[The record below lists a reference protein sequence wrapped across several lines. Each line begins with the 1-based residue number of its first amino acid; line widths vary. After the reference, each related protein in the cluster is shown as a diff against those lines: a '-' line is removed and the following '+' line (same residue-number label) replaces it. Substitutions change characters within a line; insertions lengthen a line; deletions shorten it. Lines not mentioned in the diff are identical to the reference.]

1 MSARTLEATAIDLY
15 GEGLWQAL
23 DERCERPLLRAISAC
38 GETLPLALE
47 RYVGPVIHDDERA
60 LSRAVGP
67 VLDIG
72 CGPGRHV
79 LALARRG
86 TVAVGVDISPMAVRM
101 ARRRGA
107 VVIEGSIFDRLP
119 GAGHWGSALLLDGNI
134 GIGGQPAELL
144 SRVRALLRATGVVVV
159 EVDPPGLPTKTLS
172 VRLEAPHAVSA
183 WFPWAQVGMSD
194 LEHLAQCA
202 GFQVADRWRAG
213 ERWFA
218 ELTIAQPNRNAG
230 ASGQPGQGAD

>member
-1 MSARTLEATAIDLY
+1 MSGPPVEVTAVDLY
-15 GEGLWQAL
+15 GEGLQQAVDDRSGL
-23 DERCERPLLRAISAC
+23 VSLRAMSIC
-38 GETLPLALE
+38 GERLPMALE
-47 RYVGPVIHDDERA
+47 RYVGPVIDEDERA

-86 TVAVGVDISPMAVRM
+86 MVAVGVDISPLAVRM

-107 VVIEGSIFDRLP
+107 VVIEASIFGRLP
-119 GAGHWGSALLLDGNI
+119 GSGQWGSALLLDGNI

-144 SRVRALLRATGVVVV
+144 SRVRALLRPTGVVVV
-159 EVDPPGLPTKTLS
+159 ELDPPGLPTKTLS
-172 VRLEAPHAVSA
+172 VRLEGPTAVSS
-183 WFPWAQVGMSD
+183 WFPWARLGISD
-194 LEHLAQCA
+194 IDDVALHG
-202 GFQVADRWRAG
+202 GFKVADRWHAG

-218 ELTIAQPNRNAG
+218 ELTPLDG
-230 ASGQPGQGAD
+230 